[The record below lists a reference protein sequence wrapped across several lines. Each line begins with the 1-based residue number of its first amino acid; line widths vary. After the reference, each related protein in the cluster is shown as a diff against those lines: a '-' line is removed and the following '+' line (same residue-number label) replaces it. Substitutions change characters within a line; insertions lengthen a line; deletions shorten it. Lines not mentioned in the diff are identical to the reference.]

1 MVNESEVQG
10 GWVLGVG
17 GWGALGGGAIP
28 SQTSGHDQGSLWFL
42 IEVEVRGFL
51 HHDSG
56 HHDDIIAPQTRG

>member
-1 MVNESEVQG
+1 MKPLGSRVNESEVQG
-10 GWVLGVG
+10 GVGV
-17 GWGALGGGAIP
+17 GGAIP